1 MDGIDIC
8 VWAVDGLFFVL
19 LFFFVWIRLGTY
31 SIPVY
36 TPFSKPF
43 FRGMS
48 SLNCFWGEIVSNFEA
63 LFGWSRTFNLI

>member
-8 VWAVDGLFFVL
+8 VWAVDGLFSVL

-36 TPFSKPF
+36 TVSFSKPF

-48 SLNCFWGEIVSNFEA
+48 SLDCFWGKIVSNFKA
-63 LFGWSRTFNLI
+63 LFG